1 MKRWQQALTR
11 RHFLQLSAGAG
22 TTLLVS
28 GLGAGCNS
36 KAPTPEATG
45 LGAAPAAAPAKPL
58 SAAEFMQAFG
68 PIDRTLGETSEKRF
82 YGDRNERPHGILWNR
97 DGYLANKKV
106 EGPDEETALV
116 ILGGGMSG
124 LFSAFRLREH
134 KPIVLEQA
142 ARFGGNAKG
151 QSWRGIDY
159 SIGAAYL
166 DSPHAGTP
174 MAEYFQAL
182 GLDELL
188 VKRRT
193 PDPVE
198 VQGKLY
204 PKFWE
209 GESEP
214 KFKDKYL
221 KMSRFFEHMV
231 SEKERPFP
239 FIPSLEDKHLA
250 SVRHYDAYTLHGLLD
265 KVTGGLPKQLA
276 MALEHYCWSTYAASS
291 TELSAAA
298 GLNFLAQEVEPIC
311 VGAGGNAK
319 VGERLLERL
328 LDALPQNNL
337 RAGCIGIQV
346 KVEGDRVVVL
356 HEDADGKL
364 RRIRAKAAVLAC
376 PKFVVGKL
384 LDGIEPERLQ
394 AISELRFRSYMTAS
408 VLVNKPMPRGTYDL
422 FMLGR
427 ATTDPM
433 NVRKSQEE
441 MNGTDLIFANFAA
454 ERSAESAGANVLTF
468 YRSFPY
474 DGARAELIGPGAY
487 ELHRK
492 RFEEQVSRD
501 ILPLLSLQQK
511 DVVDMR
517 LSLWGHALPLAKQG
531 IYSGDVIPRLRK
543 PFSSR
548 VFFVEQDNWA
558 YPSTQTGATDVAL
571 QQADIERV
579 LKS

>member
-11 RHFLQLSAGAG
+11 RNFLQLSAGAG
-22 TTLLVS
+22 TTLL
-28 GLGAGCNS
+28 LAGCER
-36 KAPTPEATG
+36 TPQPPKT
-45 LGAAPAAAPAKPL
+45 AAAVPAAAPVAQKTL
-58 SAAEFMQAFG
+58 SASEFMQAYG
-68 PIDRTLGETSEKRF
+68 PIDRTLGESSERSF

-97 DGYLANKKV
+97 AGYLASKKV

-124 LFSAFRLREH
+124 LFSAFRLRAH

-166 DSPHAGTP
+166 DAPHAGSP
-174 MAEYFQAL
+174 MAEYFRDL
-182 GLDELL
+182 GLDDLL
-188 VKRRT
+188 VQRST

-221 KMSRFFEHMV
+221 KMSRFFASLV
-231 SEKERPFP
+231 AEKERAFP
-239 FIPSLEDKHLA
+239 FIPSLEEKHLA
-250 SVRHYDAYTLHGLLD
+250 SVRHYDTFTLRDLLD
-265 KVTGGLPKQLA
+265 KVTSGLPKQLA
-276 MALEHYCWSTYAASS
+276 IALEHYCWSTYAASS

-298 GLNFLAQEVEPIC
+298 GLNFLAQEVEPIR

-328 LDALPQNNL
+328 LTTLPQGNL
-337 RAGCIGIQV
+337 RAKCIGVQV

-356 HEDADGKL
+356 YEDGEGKL
-364 RRIRAKAAVLAC
+364 RRIRAKAAILAC
-376 PKFVVGKL
+376 PKFAVGKM
-384 LDGIEPERLQ
+384 LDGIEPERAQ

-408 VLVNKPMPRGTYDL
+408 VLVNKPMPRGIFDL

-427 ATTDPM
+427 ATTDP
-433 NVRKSQEE
+433 NNARKSQEE

-454 ERSAESAGANVLTF
+454 ERAAKDAAANVLTF

-487 ELHRK
+487 EQNRK
-492 RFEEQVSRD
+492 RFEEQIARD
-501 ILPLLSLQQK
+501 ILPLLALEQRNI
-511 DVVDMR
+511 VDIR

-531 IYSGDVIPRLRK
+531 IYSGDVVPRLRK

-571 QQADIERV
+571 QQAEIERV
-579 LKS
+579 LT

>member
-1 MKRWQQALTR
+1 MKRWQRALTR
-11 RHFLQLSAGAG
+11 RNFLQLSAGAG
-22 TTLLVS
+22 TTLL
-28 GLGAGCNS
+28 LAGCES
-36 KAPTPEATG
+36 GAKPPTATPV
-45 LGAAPAAAPAKPL
+45 APASAPVVAKPL
-58 SAAEFMQAFG
+58 SASEFMQAYG
-68 PIDRTLGETSEKRF
+68 PIDRTLGEGSERSF
-82 YGDRNERPHGILWNR
+82 YGDRNERPHRILWNR
-97 DGYLANKKV
+97 EGYLASKKV

-124 LFSAFRLREH
+124 MFSAFRLRAH

-142 ARFGGNAKG
+142 TRFGGNAKG

-166 DSPHAGTP
+166 DAPHAGTP
-174 MAEYFQAL
+174 MAEYFKDL
-182 GLDELL
+182 GLEELL
-188 VKRRT
+188 VKRNVA
-193 PDPVE
+193 DPVE

-209 GESEP
+209 GQSEP
-214 KFKDKYL
+214 KLADKYL
-221 KMSRFFEHMV
+221 KMSQFFTSLT

-239 FIPSLEDKHLA
+239 FIPSLEEKHLT
-250 SVRHYDAYTLHGLLD
+250 SVRHYDAFTLHGLLD
-265 KVTGGLPKQLA
+265 KVTGGLPRHLA
-276 MALEHYCWSTYAASS
+276 IALEHYCWSTYAASS

-298 GLNFLAQEVEPIC
+298 GLNFLAQEVEPIR

-328 LDALPQNNL
+328 LEALPQNNL
-337 RAGCIGIQV
+337 RAGCIGVQV

-356 HEDADGKL
+356 YEDSEGKL

-376 PKFVVGKL
+376 PKFAVGKM
-384 LDGIEPERLQ
+384 LDNIEPERVQ

-408 VLVNKPMPRGTYDL
+408 VLVNKAMPRGTYDL

-427 ATTDPM
+427 ATTDPK

-454 ERSAESAGANVLTF
+454 ERAAKDAASNVLTF

-487 ELHRK
+487 DLNRK
-492 RFEEQVSRD
+492 RFEEQLTRD
-501 ILPLLSLQQK
+501 VLPLLSLQQR
-511 DVVDMR
+511 DIVDMR

-531 IYSGDVIPRLRK
+531 IYLGDVVPRLRK
-543 PFSSR
+543 PFASR

-571 QQADIERV
+571 QQAQIERV
-579 LKS
+579 LAS